1 MLILSECLSNKSKGT
16 NYKLKTISLQNFY
29 GNNKPMITVTIQSL
43 KNMTNVIF

>member
-16 NYKLKTISLQNFY
+16 NYKLKTISLLNFY